1 MTVQKL
7 AGIDRARDAAAR
19 GAWSEAFSAFEALDA
34 AGLSSED
41 LETYADATWWLGRI
55 RDSMAIRQKAYAGYL
70 ASGAITRA
78 AHTAWFLYYDYMIR
92 GEPSVASGW
101 LKRAQRHLESET
113 ECLEHGF
120 LALAEAGIALDR
132 GDFEEALEHA
142 DRVVMVGERFAARD
156 VVAMGIDAK
165 GRILI
170 AGGEIRRG
178 TELLDEAMAAVLVG
192 EVSPFFTGWI
202 YCNVLAAC
210 MKMADF
216 RRAVEW
222 NEAAQAWCDSIRVDS
237 PFHGICRIHRVELA
251 ALRGAWAE
259 AESEALRTSEDFTEV
274 GPWIASEAFYL
285 IGEIQRRRGDLN
297 AAEEAFTR
305 AHASGHDPQPGLA
318 LIRLAQGK
326 IDAAAAGLRTA
337 LTAHGDTDLQRARLL
352 AAQVEV
358 SLAAG
363 DTRSAGS
370 AVEELSSLRDATS
383 SSLIDAMV
391 ATATG
396 ALHLAGVEIEQALE
410 CTVRAVRLW
419 QDLKLPYEAAQAR
432 ILVAEA
438 SRRSGDEE
446 RARLE
451 LDAARAAF
459 ERLGAKLD
467 ARRAADLLGQTS
479 ELPAG
484 LSARE
489 IEVLRLV
496 AAGKTNREIAAEMV
510 ISEHTVSR
518 HLQNIFAKLG
528 VSTRAGATAFAYE
541 NQLV

>member
-1 MTVQKL
+1 MTAQRA
-7 AGIDRARDAAAR
+7 AGIDQARDAAAR
-19 GAWSEAFSAFEALDA
+19 RAWSEAHAYFAALDPA
-34 AGLSSED
+34 HLTPED
-41 LETYADATWWLGRI
+41 LEAFADAAWWLGRI
-55 RDSMAIRQKAYAGYL
+55 REGMAIRQKAYAGYL
-70 ASGAITRA
+70 AAGAITRA
-78 AHTAWFLYYDYMIR
+78 AYSAWFLYYDYLIR

-101 LKRAQRHLESET
+101 LKRAERHLESEP
-113 ECLEHGF
+113 ECLEHGL
-120 LALAEAGIALDR
+120 LALAESGLALDR
-132 GDFEEALEHA
+132 GDFTEALEAA
-142 DRVVMVGERFAARD
+142 DRVVMIGERFNARD

-170 AGGEIRRG
+170 ADGEIRRG

-202 YCNVLAAC
+202 YCNVLGTC
-210 MKMADF
+210 MKMADL
-216 RRAVEW
+216 RRATEW

-237 PFHGICRIHRVELA
+237 PFHGICRIHRVEMA

-274 GPWIASEAFYL
+274 GPWIAAEAFYL
-285 IGEIQRRRGDLN
+285 IGEIRRRRGDLA
-297 AAEEAFTR
+297 AAEEAFLR
-305 AHASGHDPQPGLA
+305 AHSSGHDPQPGLA

-337 LTAHGDTDLQRARLL
+337 LTAHRGADLQRARLL
-352 AAQVEV
+352 AAHVEV

-363 DTRSAGS
+363 DTGFAGS
-370 AVEELSSLRDATS
+370 AVEELTSLRDATS

-391 ATATG
+391 ATSKG
-396 ALHLAGVEIEQALE
+396 ALHLARGETEHGLE
-410 CTVRAVRLW
+410 CTMRAVRLW
-419 QDLKLPYEAAQAR
+419 QELKLPYEAAETR
-432 ILVAEA
+432 ILIAEA
-438 SRRSGDEE
+438 SRGAGDEE

-451 LDAARAAF
+451 LDAARGAF

-467 ARRAADLLGQTS
+467 ARRAADLLRASPG
-479 ELPAG
+479 LPAG

-489 IEVLRLV
+489 VEVLRLV

-528 VSTRAGATAFAYE
+528 VSTRAAATAFAFE